1 MNDCI
6 DRQTANDSFE
16 WEEMKLVQ
24 KELSHPVLFS
34 REVFIILNA
43 VGIWVFPHMAR

>member
-6 DRQTANDSFE
+6 DRENANGSFE

-24 KELSHPVLFS
+24 KELSQPVLFS
-34 REVFIILNA
+34 REVLSS
-43 VGIWVFPHMAR
+43 